1 LFVQVRGR
9 AGRGSEKGQVYIQTN
24 QPKHEVIKYV
34 INNELE
40 LFYESIMDQRKAF
53 FYPPFSRL
61 IEISLQSKDL
71 NELNHLSELLAQYLK
86 TEFKEHVLGPE
97 FPMIKKIKNN
107 YIKRILLKVNRN
119 ESALKTREIMFGKL
133 NDLKSNFKNWN
144 YRVSVNVDPV

>member
-1 LFVQVRGR
+1 
-9 AGRGSEKGQVYIQTN
+9 
-24 QPKHEVIKYV
+24 
-34 INNELE
+34 
-40 LFYESIMDQRKAF
+40 
-53 FYPPFSRL
+53 
-61 IEISLQSKDL
+61 
-71 NELNHLSELLAQYLK
+71 LNHLSELLAQYLK